1 MNIEKEGTGVKS
13 PQTEVVC
20 GLLPIP
26 MICGGFNGY
35 LCQFKITNFAMIE
48 RGRMLPASLS
58 PNSSFRLHPYQEVI
72 DYDQRY
78 YRTTQK

>member
-1 MNIEKEGTGVKS
+1 MNIEKEGAC
-13 PQTEVVC
+13 TEVVC

-26 MICGGFNGY
+26 MICGGINGY
-35 LCQFKITNFAMIE
+35 LIDVCQFKITNFAMIE

-72 DYDQRY
+72 DRQLPP
-78 YRTTQK
+78 TKQEVIHV